1 MPQKINTLVGAA
13 YIGCMFTGIV
23 SLIAALFPF
32 LIGEFLPAG
41 ISMIAA
47 ALSFGS
53 LALALMKK

>member
-1 MPQKINTLVGAA
+1 
-13 YIGCMFTGIV
+13 MFTGIV

-32 LIGEFLPAG
+32 FIGEFLSAG
-41 ISMIAA
+41 IFMIAA